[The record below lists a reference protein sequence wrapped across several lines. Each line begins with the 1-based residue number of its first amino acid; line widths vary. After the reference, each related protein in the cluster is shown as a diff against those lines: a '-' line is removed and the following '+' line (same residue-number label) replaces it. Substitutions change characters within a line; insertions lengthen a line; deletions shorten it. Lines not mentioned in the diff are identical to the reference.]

1 MTAALPQ
8 SKIVTRRDL
17 RQAAALMAVQAMTY
31 AMPLV
36 LIPFLGR
43 TLGPDS
49 FGRLAIG
56 QSLGAYITIVVQY
69 GFNYSGTRAIAQALD
84 DSEALAAR
92 VRDILGAKLL
102 LLAGCLLAGL
112 GMLAAHLDFALGSRL
127 FWSAFAWGAA
137 NGLTLLWYFQGSHR
151 LDVCAY
157 IDCAGRLGALGLILA
172 LVRTPGDAYLVLL
185 LQGAG
190 SALAI
195 AVELRLL
202 YAKVPVRMPAWRPA
216 LGTLAEGF
224 HVFASR
230 CVESVYLTG
239 TTLILGMTR
248 PPAEVGYFAGP
259 EKIVRAAAYGLFP
272 FYQVA
277 YPRLVSEL
285 RTDRAH
291 ALRYARI
298 TIMAVTGAALAAAA
312 VLYFGAE
319 TIVRMLLGPQFAAS
333 AGVLKT
339 LAPAMVLM
347 VAVGGAGSNL
357 MLALGRDKWL
367 TGILAAGGL
376 FCAAATF
383 PLSAALGAYGACISL
398 LATYALI
405 LGLIWRHFRKWGA
418 QRGSYPEPLSVHRAA
433 TVRERST
440 SGLERSDN

>member
-8 SKIVTRRDL
+8 PKIVTRRDVK
-17 RQAAALMAVQAMTY
+17 QAVALLAVQAMTY

-36 LIPFLGR
+36 LIPYLGR
-43 TLGPDS
+43 TLGPES

-69 GFNYSGTRAIAQALD
+69 GFNYSGTRAIAQALGD
-84 DSEALAAR
+84 INVLAAQ
-92 VRDILGAKLL
+92 VRDILCAKLI
-102 LLAGCLLAGL
+102 LLAGCLLLCAL
-112 GMLAAHLDFALGSRL
+112 LPAAHLDFALGSRL

-172 LVRTPGDAYLVLL
+172 LVHVPGDAYLVLL
-185 LQGAG
+185 LQAAG

-202 YAKVPVRMPAWRPA
+202 YARVPFQCPDLPSACR
-216 LGTLAEGF
+216 TLAEGF

-239 TTLILGMTR
+239 TSLILGMTQ
-248 PPAEVGYFAGP
+248 PAAEVGYFAGP
-259 EKIVRAAAYGLFP
+259 EKIVRAAAYSMFP

-277 YPRLVSEL
+277 YPRMVAEL
-285 RTDRAH
+285 RTDRKH

-298 TIMAVTGAALAAAA
+298 TISAVVGAALAAS
-312 VLYFGAE
+312 VILYFSAE
-319 TIVRMLLGPQFAAS
+319 IVVRVLLGPQFAAS
-333 AGVLKT
+333 VAVLKI

-357 MLALGRDKWL
+357 MLALNRDKWL

-376 FCAAATF
+376 FCAAVTAS
-383 PLSAALGAYGACISL
+383 LSAVLGAVGACISL

-405 LGLIWRHFRKWGA
+405 LALIARHFQKWPA
-418 QRGSYPEPLSVHRAA
+418 
-433 TVRERST
+433 
-440 SGLERSDN
+440 RSDL